1 VGHLSYITGMA
12 LETFPTDRLKTLRE
26 SAGMTRT
33 ELAAAL
39 GVVERTIERW
49 EAGISVPRLREQR
62 ALYAQFP
69 STNGK
74 RKAR

>member
-1 VGHLSYITGMA
+1 MA

-49 EAGISVPRLREQR
+49 EAKLSTPRHSQQR
-62 ALYAQFP
+62 ALKAMFP
-69 STNGK
+69 AAGTNGSKK
-74 RKAR
+74 RGR